1 MVDVVMSV
9 NMIVV
14 SEQMQNQDMTQTN
27 KNVTELLKALKK
39 VHAYLYEVFFIVKL
53 NAQTLVSQLN
63 RSVDISDA
71 FINC

>member
-27 KNVTELLKALKK
+27 KNVTAAES
-39 VHAYLYEVFFIVKL
+39 
-53 NAQTLVSQLN
+53 T
-63 RSVDISDA
+63 
-71 FINC
+71 